1 MSHTSQSISNL
12 TQFALHLF
20 ALLGFALAQPLFNL
34 LGNYPEFFIARG
46 SEPVDIF
53 LLAVVPSLFIPL
65 VCLGLVAVMWAC
77 GPIVQHYLKILL
89 VSLFSS
95 LLSLQ
100 ILKKITIAPGELL
113 VCTAVVAGI
122 LTAYAYNRFKLIHTY
137 LAFLSPVAFLF
148 PALFILSPGIARV
161 AFPDSE
167 ISSSELATIG
177 VSSASAESSS
187 VPVVMVVLDEFPLT
201 TLLDDEMQID
211 GTRFP
216 NISNLADQANWYRNA
231 TTVSDSTLVS
241 IPSLLSG
248 ISPVLNRKR
257 LPTLADYPKNL
268 FTLLADTHELN
279 IIENGTK
286 LSPLP
291 NEETLN
297 PFSLRIRALIA
308 DLSIVYGHI
317 LLPWDL
323 ADLLPAIDQSW
334 NSFKVVKISNL
345 QYDEFGDF
353 SHQLEGAADIFDEF
367 LAKISP
373 QDPPSLYYLH
383 AMLPHKPWQ
392 YLPEGQRYMLPPDVI
407 EGGVRLNNNY
417 GTFPAWGDDQALID
431 YAYRRHALQAGY
443 ADKRVG
449 DLIHRLKEAN
459 LFDRALVIITSD
471 HGTSFRPN
479 VFQRRA
485 SYENLGDIMW
495 VPLIIKLP
503 FQQQGMVSDRNVESI
518 DILPTV
524 IDTLDMQVDWELGGQ
539 SVLRTTLAER
549 PIKNL
554 LAGTNQAF
562 ELNAQS
568 DLREKSLMNKLR
580 AIRSGAWESMY
591 GVPEYDFLIGKPI
604 TDYERG
610 ESSLD
615 IEIVGASL
623 FTSISPDSEFILT
636 DIKGSVSGTMKSEE
650 PGYLAI
656 GVNGFI
662 RSVVQLGQRFKLERK
677 FATLVPES
685 ALTAGRN
692 EVSAY
697 FIRDG
702 TGKVSLLRL
711 QGGTPPQ
718 YSLVLGSENAA
729 DSLFLPAGQQIPID
743 GQDVRGYVRSDL
755 TPDGKFISISGW
767 SVDVTNAASPEVL
780 VFVNGQFRASIA
792 PDILR
797 EDVEAEIA
805 EAAGLTPGFSTILP
819 ITQFRAL
826 DEEQVRVLG
835 ISDSSATELN
845 VETNWI
851 FAN

>member
-334 NSFKVVKISNL
+334 NSFKFVKISNL
-345 QYDEFGDF
+345 Q
-353 SHQLEGAADIFDEF
+353 
-367 LAKISP
+367 
-373 QDPPSLYYLH
+373 
-383 AMLPHKPWQ
+383 
-392 YLPEGQRYMLPPDVI
+392 
-407 EGGVRLNNNY
+407 
-417 GTFPAWGDDQALID
+417 
-431 YAYRRHALQAGY
+431 
-443 ADKRVG
+443 
-449 DLIHRLKEAN
+449 
-459 LFDRALVIITSD
+459 
-471 HGTSFRPN
+471 
-479 VFQRRA
+479 
-485 SYENLGDIMW
+485 
-495 VPLIIKLP
+495 
-503 FQQQGMVSDRNVESI
+503 
-518 DILPTV
+518 
-524 IDTLDMQVDWELGGQ
+524 
-539 SVLRTTLAER
+539 
-549 PIKNL
+549 
-554 LAGTNQAF
+554 
-562 ELNAQS
+562 
-568 DLREKSLMNKLR
+568 
-580 AIRSGAWESMY
+580 
-591 GVPEYDFLIGKPI
+591 
-604 TDYERG
+604 
-610 ESSLD
+610 
-615 IEIVGASL
+615 
-623 FTSISPDSEFILT
+623 
-636 DIKGSVSGTMKSEE
+636 
-650 PGYLAI
+650 
-656 GVNGFI
+656 
-662 RSVVQLGQRFKLERK
+662 
-677 FATLVPES
+677 
-685 ALTAGRN
+685 
-692 EVSAY
+692 
-697 FIRDG
+697 
-702 TGKVSLLRL
+702 
-711 QGGTPPQ
+711 
-718 YSLVLGSENAA
+718 
-729 DSLFLPAGQQIPID
+729 
-743 GQDVRGYVRSDL
+743 
-755 TPDGKFISISGW
+755 
-767 SVDVTNAASPEVL
+767 
-780 VFVNGQFRASIA
+780 
-792 PDILR
+792 
-797 EDVEAEIA
+797 
-805 EAAGLTPGFSTILP
+805 
-819 ITQFRAL
+819 
-826 DEEQVRVLG
+826 
-835 ISDSSATELN
+835 
-845 VETNWI
+845 
-851 FAN
+851 